1 MSLLNKLRRI
11 AHIAFIDLKLMVTD
25 KMFLFWTLV
34 FPIIIIMTFGHI
46 YKQDN
51 QNVKANLMVLNQ
63 DEGPWGDYFIQKL
76 QSPGIDLNP
85 IDKVPENYIRYLHI
99 PKDFS
104 ANITNKKA
112 QEILLKLNE
121 NSNIEASTQVEI
133 KIVQG
138 LVKLIT
144 EIILHPDTTTFFD
157 KKPEF
162 KNILSINSRFP
173 ENTILK
179 IPAGFDHVIPGT
191 IVMFIMMM
199 VLVYGGVFVMMDRQR
214 GIIKR
219 IMFSSTSIPQLWT
232 GKFLGRLFIGLVQAF
247 ILVVIGKLFFNL
259 NLGNAVLSTLVIITF
274 SITIAALSILY
285 GSVFRKEQVII
296 GLSILTSNI
305 FAALGGCWWPIE
317 VVPDTVRAIGKI
329 TPAYWAM
336 DAFHQII
343 FFNRGLSQ
351 ITPNLLILLSTT
363 LLISL
368 LSFKFFKIED

>member
-1 MSLLNKLRRI
+1 MSLLNKLSRI

-63 DEGPWGDYFIQKL
+63 DEGQWGAYFIQKL

-157 KKPEF
+157 QKPEF

-247 ILVVIGKLFFNL
+247 ILVVIGKIFFNL
-259 NLGNAVLSTLVIITF
+259 NLGNAVLSTLVIVTF